1 MKKQSFQMKQWAK
14 VCLALSLGLPLTA
27 CVDDSYDASKD
38 IDMTMGLGSQGLQL
52 KLGNT
57 ENIMLADLLEEDENL
72 KRTHNTLITS
82 SKADAQTLISV
93 STE

>member
-38 IDMTMGLGSQGLQL
+38 IDMTMGLGSQGL
-52 KLGNT
+52 
-57 ENIMLADLLEEDENL
+57 
-72 KRTHNTLITS
+72 
-82 SKADAQTLISV
+82 
-93 STE
+93 

>member
-38 IDMTMGLGSQGLQL
+38 IDVL
-52 KLGNT
+52 K
-57 ENIMLADLLEEDENL
+57 DCSSNL
-72 KRTHNTLITS
+72 VTPKISCLPTS
-82 SKADAQTLISV
+82 SRRTR
-93 STE
+93 T

>member
-57 ENIMLADLLEEDENL
+57 ENIMLGVSPKTRLQA
-72 KRTHNTLITS
+72 TS
-82 SKADAQTLISV
+82 LCTQFC
-93 STE
+93 